1 MGVLLDRLINYS
13 LKKDK
18 WHKTQAGAHHKHKG
32 TQPGSKK
39 KALKSYERH
48 CLQKESGILTS
59 TLATI
64 EQLRKDTHTKAEKI
78 ACLETAR
85 QYQLCYTMP
94 PYTTQLFLCLG
105 QYQQQGGYSC
115 VVDTTT
121 VTAQWSMEWDYCHDT
136 NKPSTHHSGLPNAN
150 VYATNF
156 FATA

>member
-1 MGVLLDRLINYS
+1 QIISSRQCVATTVYL

-85 QYQLCYTMP
+85 QYQCDHP
-94 PYTTQLFLCLG
+94 K
-105 QYQQQGGYSC
+105 YQ
-115 VVDTTT
+115 
-121 VTAQWSMEWDYCHDT
+121 E
-136 NKPSTHHSGLPNAN
+136 PSIC
-150 VYATNF
+150 
-156 FATA
+156 